1 MDAAATAN
9 YKQLKIQSGALN
21 RYTKELKYY
30 MKELTELKA
39 KLDEMRNA
47 AENDEKQN
55 DKNKQIEIKQQ
66 RQSIEETE
74 NVIRDIRP
82 KLVKTWETV
91 DQLMND
97 LKDYEIP
104 EDDDKNKNQ
113 NDQEK
118 KETLMEKTKK
128 YLE

>member
-1 MDAAATAN
+1 MAQVNDDKKPMDAAATAN

-66 RQSIEETE
+66 VLLLFNI
-74 NVIRDIRP
+74 
-82 KLVKTWETV
+82 
-91 DQLMND
+91 
-97 LKDYEIP
+97 
-104 EDDDKNKNQ
+104 
-113 NDQEK
+113 
-118 KETLMEKTKK
+118 
-128 YLE
+128 